1 MTTSSINSVSLMNLA
16 KLAYLRHYH
25 SLFHSS
31 IHILVP
37 FTVLHLRSDLSSYYV
52 RGYQNLVAKI
62 NLVIPGLF
70 GNVPQL
76 FLLALCITEP
86 AVNAVCTGTGYDVC
100 GQFTG
105 IQKRIFLKENRAPF
119 P

>member
-1 MTTSSINSVSLMNLA
+1 MTSSSINSVSLMNLA

-62 NLVIPGLF
+62 NLVTVYPTNWECSSAVSPGIVH
-70 GNVPQL
+70 N
-76 FLLALCITEP
+76 
-86 AVNAVCTGTGYDVC
+86 GTGRKC
-100 GQFTG
+100 RMHWNG
-105 IQKRIFLKENRAPF
+105 L
-119 P
+119 